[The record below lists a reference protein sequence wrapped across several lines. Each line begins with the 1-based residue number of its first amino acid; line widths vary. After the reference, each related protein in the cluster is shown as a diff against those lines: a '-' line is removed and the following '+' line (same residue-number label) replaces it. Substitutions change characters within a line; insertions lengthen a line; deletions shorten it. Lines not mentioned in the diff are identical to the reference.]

1 MENFSLEE
9 LKSLIEEEIYLIPED
24 RKAILAQLNDNS
36 SLSSKTKSTDTVLVE
51 IREEITEV
59 AVSVKTLETVPEPQ
73 IVVDQPISEPI
84 PIRGNF
90 SKGVL
95 ILHEETNLN
104 AEVMEMLVKMI
115 NACGHSMNEVGL
127 VASENLEGRT
137 MEEFQSL
144 NAHTVLKFG
153 RISHPINAVPARPYE
168 VYSENETEYLFVDS
182 LSMIGEDVNLK
193 KKLWTSLQ
201 VLFNL
206 TSSKK

>member
-9 LKSLIEEEIYLIPED
+9 LKSLIEVEIYLIPED

-36 SLSSKTKSTDTVLVE
+36 SLSPKTKPTDPVRIE
-51 IREEITEV
+51 IRDEITEV
-59 AVSVKTLETVPEPQ
+59 VVSVQIPEPKPELQ
-73 IVVDQPISEPI
+73 VVAEQPISEPI

-95 ILHEETNLN
+95 ILHEEPELS
-104 AEVMEMLVKMI
+104 AERMEMLVKMI

-137 MEEFQSL
+137 VEEFQSI

-153 RISHPINAVPARPYE
+153 KISHPINAVPARPYE
-168 VYSENETEYLFVDS
+168 VYSENETEYLFADS

-206 TSSKK
+206 SPTKK

>member
-1 MENFSLEE
+1 MENFSLAE

-24 RKAILAQLNDNS
+24 RKTILAQMEGNS
-36 SLSSKTKSTDTVLVE
+36 SLSPKTQKTE
-51 IREEITEV
+51 PAQIHIREEITKVE
-59 AVSVKTLETVPEPQ
+59 VSVNIPEPNPEPQ
-73 IVVDQPISEPI
+73 VVAEEPIAEPI

-90 SKGVL
+90 TKGVL
-95 ILHEETNLN
+95 ILHEETELS

-127 VASENLEGRT
+127 VASENLEGRSI
-137 MEEFQSL
+137 EEFQSL

-168 VYSENETEYLFVDS
+168 VYSENETEYLFADS

-206 TSSKK
+206 SSSKK

>member
-95 ILHEETNLN
+95 ILHEETNLS

>member
-1 MENFSLEE
+1 MENFSLAE

-24 RKAILAQLNDNS
+24 REAILAQMEGNS
-36 SLSSKTKSTDTVLVE
+36 SLSPKTKPSDPVRIE
-51 IREEITEV
+51 IREINSEV
-59 AVSVKTLETVPEPQ
+59 AVPVQLHEPKPEPQ
-73 IVVDQPISEPI
+73 VVVEESFSEPI

-95 ILHEETNLN
+95 ILHEETQLS

-127 VASENLEGRT
+127 VASENLEGRS

-153 RISHPINAVPARPYE
+153 RISHPINAVPARLYE
-168 VYSENETEYLFVDS
+168 VYSENETEYLFADS

-206 TSSKK
+206 SSSKK

>member
-1 MENFSLEE
+1 MENFSLAE

-24 RKAILAQLNDNS
+24 RKTILAQMEGNS
-36 SLSSKTKSTDTVLVE
+36 SLSPNTKKPEPAQIHT
-51 IREEITEV
+51 REEITEV
-59 AVSVKTLETVPEPQ
+59 EVSVNIPEPKPESQ
-73 IVVDQPISEPI
+73 VVAEEPIAEPI

-90 SKGVL
+90 TKGVL
-95 ILHEETNLN
+95 ILHEETELS

-127 VASENLEGRT
+127 VASENLEGRS

-168 VYSENETEYLFVDS
+168 VYSENETEYLFADS

-206 TSSKK
+206 SSSKK

>member
-95 ILHEETNLN
+95 ILHEETNLS
-104 AEVMEMLVKMI
+104 AELMEMLVKMI

>member
-24 RKAILAQLNDNS
+24 RKAILAQLNRNS
-36 SLSSKTKSTDTVLVE
+36 SLSSQPNQADPIRVE
-51 IREEITEV
+51 IRKEITEV
-59 AVSVKTLETVPEPQ
+59 VVSAKTPDPIPEPQ
-73 IVVDQPISEPI
+73 IVAEEPISEPI

-95 ILHEETNLN
+95 ILHEETNLS

-153 RISHPINAVPARPYE
+153 RISHPINAVPARSYE
-168 VYSENETEYLFVDS
+168 VYSDNETEYLFVDS
-182 LSMIGEDVNLK
+182 LSAIGEDVTLK

-206 TSSKK
+206 TKK